1 MHNPVLCYGLSF
13 LQCLKPFGNKN
24 KSGGVGCESDAE
36 SVLQDRL
43 VSCVVFVKAGRG
55 RSKP

>member
-1 MHNPVLCYGLSF
+1 MHNPVLCCGLSF
-13 LQCLKPFGNKN
+13 LQCLKPLGSKN
-24 KSGGVGCESDAE
+24 KSGSVGCESDAE

-43 VSCVVFVKAGRG
+43 SCVVFVKGGHG